1 LYSADYFREED
12 RTRILEIMREN
23 AFAVLVADDGTR
35 PIASHLLVETDED
48 QEGIV
53 INGHMSR
60 ANPLW
65 QLFAT
70 GRDVLLIFQGP
81 DTYISAT
88 WYNHVN
94 VPTWNYQSVHAYG
107 QARIIEGEEYYQVLS
122 RLIARHEGENTYR
135 LENLPQDFVQQS
147 MRGTAGFQVRVTRLE
162 AVFKLSQNRADGD
175 YRRIVVELDRR
186 GDEQSRQVAAAMRRN
201 RRLDES
207 LPEG

>member
-1 LYSADYFREED
+1 MYSADYFREED

-23 AFAVLVADDGTR
+23 SFAVLVADDGTR
-35 PIASHLLVETDED
+35 PIASHLLVETEED

-65 QLFAT
+65 KLFAT
-70 GRDVLLIFQGP
+70 GRDVLLVFQGP

-94 VPTWNYQSVHAYG
+94 VPTWNYQAVHAYG
-107 QARIIEGEEYYQVLS
+107 QARILEGEEYYQVLS
-122 RLIARHEGENTYR
+122 RLIARHEGASTYR

-162 AVFKLSQNRADGD
+162 AVFKLSQNRVDED

-186 GDEQSRQVAAAMRRN
+186 GDEQSQQVAAAMRRN

-207 LPEG
+207 MPNG